1 MSSSTKTW
9 LLAIPITLVV
19 IGMATF
25 GYRSLLTPEEPDR
38 SSPLSDSLETVPA
51 LTEYPAESTVPEHR
65 STEWDINPTAPGS
78 PQKDTSQL
86 TPDEFSW
93 LINRLLSSE
102 SQDHRALFISV
113 RDPIAYIDELSRL
126 RHQVAQGG
134 TQNTPDPTRQTPDI
148 RVADSGITESTP
160 NEQFPALPARISLD
174 VDVDSASLHGR
185 HVLRWVNSETAEV
198 EHMSQINIPGGD
210 DTPLTV
216 ETGPLGGQTGAWH
229 LEVYQA
235 RDGLPQVT
243 RIPITVGSDHM
254 ATRRSQDP

>member
-9 LLAIPITLVV
+9 LFAIPIILVV

-25 GYRSLLTPEEPDR
+25 GYRSLFAPEEPDNA
-38 SSPLSDSLETVPA
+38 SSISDVQPTVPA
-51 LTEYPAESTVPEHR
+51 LTGYPGESPVPESR
-65 STEWDINPTAPGS
+65 STEWPLDPTAPA
-78 PQKDTSQL
+78 TSQQGASPL
-86 TPDEFSW
+86 TPDEFSHF
-93 LINRLLSSE
+93 INQLLSSE
-102 SQDHRALFISV
+102 QTDHRALFISL
-113 RDPIAYIDELSRL
+113 RDPVAFIDGLSRL

-134 TQNTPDPTRQTPDI
+134 TRNTHDSAAPAPDI
-148 RVADSGITESTP
+148 QVTDSGISESSP
-160 NEQFPALPARISLD
+160 DEQFPALPARIRLD
-174 VDVDSASLHGR
+174 VDADSASLHGR

-235 RDGLPQVT
+235 RDGLPLVT